1 MDIRSELILRA
12 ISAFQKEQ
20 VAEFTY
26 QMLEDVCNREFVRGE
41 LKKLEQDDVIEKL
54 NKNGFSFKFKLN
66 TILDCPEF
74 IFNKTISVKNKQLL
88 LELFNTP
95 TEYYSITEM
104 KEIWKCGDSTAY
116 TRKRRIENEIN
127 ESIDNFL
134 SNQKI
139 ITKNFESNYEI
150 IDTKCGKQFKTKN
163 RTLDYKCK
171 FCGDDDPNNFYENS
185 HSICKSCQVK
195 NKKEQRKNRMSDI
208 ITCLYTHGKRSKTA
222 ENKGGFQLSKQDI
235 EDILEKQNYKCYYTG
250 IEFDRILDD
259 TNKLTH
265 PTLDRIDSSKG
276 YTKEN
281 VVICTWWSNISKND
295 LSKEDFIEMCKKVA
309 NNFTFPEQ

>member
-41 LKKLEQDDVIEKL
+41 LKKLEQDNVIEKL

-139 ITKNFESNYEI
+139 ITKNFESDYEI
-150 IDTKCGKQFKTKN
+150 IDTKWGKQFKTKD
-163 RTLDYKCK
+163 RTLDCKCK
-171 FCGDDDPNNFYENS
+171 FCGDDDPNNFYENN
-185 HSICKSCQVK
+185 HSTCKSCQVK

-208 ITCLYTHGKRSKTA
+208 ITCLYTHGKHSKTA

-250 IEFDRILDD
+250 IEFDKTLDN
-259 TNKLTH
+259 TNKLNH

-295 LSKEDFIEMCKKVA
+295 ISKEDFIEMCKKVA
-309 NNFTFPEQ
+309 NNFTSSEQ